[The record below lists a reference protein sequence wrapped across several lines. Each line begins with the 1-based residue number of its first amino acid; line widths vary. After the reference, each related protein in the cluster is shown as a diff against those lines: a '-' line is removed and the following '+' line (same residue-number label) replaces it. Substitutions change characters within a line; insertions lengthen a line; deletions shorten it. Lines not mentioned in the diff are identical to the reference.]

1 MLNDKAAIVI
11 GAVSGIGLGIVR
23 ALAQAGCNIMLNGF
37 CEPAAIEHRRPQIK
51 KDFGVRTAFNPAD
64 AAKPAD
70 VAATVESTAQNWAST
85 MPASSTRHRW
95 RSSRSTGAD
104 LLRGATG
111 RRRLPIAERGD
122 NHEDDFLE

>member
-1 MLNDKAAIVI
+1 MLNDQVAIVI
-11 GAVSGIGLGIVR
+11 GVVSGIGLGIVR

-85 MPASSTRHRW
+85 MPASSKFPIDRR
-95 RSSRSTGAD
+95 RFAARRYRSTAAPNS
-104 LLRGATG
+104 REG
-111 RRRLPIAERGD
+111 RQS
-122 NHEDDFLE
+122 